1 MTCFG
6 YTGYRNAR
14 FGRIEAHEAI
24 CAWAREVM
32 LEGIEAARA
41 DGWDVVHG
49 IVDSLWITDVSGR
62 SNDERA
68 AAQRLADR
76 LGATTGIP
84 LEVEGRY
91 PVWPSSLVAPMGQAR

>member
-1 MTCFG
+1 KWLLVTCFG

-49 IVDSLWITDVSGR
+49 IVDSLWITDASGR
-62 SNDERA
+62 GFNERA
-68 AAQRLADR
+68 EAAQRLAFR
-76 LGATTGIP
+76 RCWYVNTVLG
-84 LEVEGRY
+84 LWFRC
-91 PVWPSSLVAPMGQAR
+91 GQSQGH